1 MSVSMNSVGSGVSED
16 EEEQD
21 EDEKLVYDDDEED
34 VDEINHTHLHKEVV
48 HTHSHLQ
55 TSTRKSCVSISEEYR
70 QAQRDYS
77 RLVEIKTDCTLNFIS
92 FSFHNFF

>member
-48 HTHSHLQ
+48 HTHSPFRRVRGTPVCQYL
-55 TSTRKSCVSISEEYR
+55 RSIVKHNVTD
-70 QAQRDYS
+70 RDS
-77 RLVEIKTDCTLNFIS
+77 LK
-92 FSFHNFF
+92 